1 METGQRDGN
10 QADWTPVEPYPGAGT
25 RRTFVCSGRDDDRL
39 RLSYFRR
46 GLDGALVARVWFG
59 PGSEGPPGVAH
70 GGAVAAALDDV
81 MGAGVW
87 LAGYP
92 AVAAR
97 IVVDF
102 RDMVPLG
109 LDAVIETRI
118 EGTEG
123 RKVTIRAWLTDGE
136 IVFAESEGLF
146 VVLGPEQL
154 AEMSSRHQP
163 RISPD
168 HD

>member
-1 METGQRDGN
+1 LTLMDADR
-10 QADWTPVEPYPGAGT
+10 ADWTPVVPYPGAGT
-25 RRTFVCSGRDDDRL
+25 RRSFIHGGADDDRL
-39 RLSYFRR
+39 RVSYFRR
-46 GLDGALVARVWFG
+46 ERDGALVARVHFG

-87 LAGYP
+87 LAGHP

-102 RDMVPLG
+102 REMVPLG

-118 EGTEG
+118 EATEG
-123 RKVTIRAWLTDGE
+123 RKVRIRAWLTIDE
-136 IVFAESEGLF
+136 RVLAESEGLF
-146 VVLGPEQL
+146 VILGQEQL
-154 AEMSSRHQP
+154 DRMSSPAQP
-163 RISPD
+163 RMSTDPS
-168 HD
+168 

>member
-1 METGQRDGN
+1 MERETT
-10 QADWTPVEPYPGAGT
+10 DWTPVEPYPGAGT
-25 RRTFVCSGRDDDRL
+25 RRTFVSGDRDDDRM

-46 GLDGALVARVWFG
+46 GRDGALVARVWFG
-59 PGSEGPPGVAH
+59 PGSEGPPGIAH

-102 RDMVPLG
+102 REMVPLG
-109 LDAVIETRI
+109 LEAVIETRI

-123 RKVTIRAWLTDGE
+123 RKVTIRAWLTDGDR
-136 IVFAESEGLF
+136 VFAESEGLF
-146 VVLGPEQL
+146 VILGAQQL
-154 AEMSSRHQP
+154 AEMSARSQP
-163 RISPD
+163 RIPGD
-168 HD
+168 QR

>member
-1 METGQRDGN
+1 MNADY
-10 QADWTPVEPYPGAGT
+10 ADWTPVVPYPGAGT
-25 RRTFVCSGRDDDRL
+25 RRSFLTGGGDDDRW

-46 GLDGALVARVWFG
+46 GRDGALVARIWFG
-59 PGSEGPPGVAH
+59 PGTEGPPGIAH
-70 GGAVAAALDDV
+70 GGAVAAVLDDV

-102 RDMVPLG
+102 REMVPLG

-123 RKVTIRAWLTDGE
+123 RKVRIRAWLTDGDR
-136 IVFAESEGLF
+136 VFAESEGLF
-146 VVLGPEQL
+146 VILGPEQL
-154 AEMSSRHQP
+154 AEMSSRSQP
-163 RISPD
+163 RIPPGS
-168 HD
+168 

>member
-1 METGQRDGN
+1 MNADH
-10 QADWTPVEPYPGAGT
+10 ADWTPVVPYPGAGT
-25 RRTFVCSGRDDDRL
+25 RPNFVCGGPDDDRL
-39 RLSYFRR
+39 RLLYFRH
-46 GLDGALVARVWFG
+46 GAEGPLVARVWFG

-87 LAGYP
+87 LAGHA

-102 RDMVPLG
+102 REMVPLG

-118 EGTEG
+118 EATEG
-123 RKVTIRAWLTDGE
+123 RKVRIRAWLTDGE
-136 IVFAESEGLF
+136 RVFAESEGLF
-146 VVLGPEQL
+146 VALGPEQL
-154 AEMSSRHQP
+154 AAMASRSQP
-163 RISPD
+163 RIPTDS
-168 HD
+168 

>member
-1 METGQRDGN
+1 MNADQT
-10 QADWTPVEPYPGAGT
+10 DWTPVVPYPGAGT
-25 RRTFVCSGRDDDRL
+25 RRSFVRGDPDDTRL

-46 GLDGALVARVWFG
+46 EGDGALVARVGFG
-59 PGSEGPPGVAH
+59 PGSEGPPGFAH

-87 LAGYP
+87 LAGYA

-97 IVVDF
+97 IIVDF
-102 RDMVPLG
+102 REMVPLG
-109 LDAVIETRI
+109 LEAVIETRV

-136 IVFAESEGLF
+136 RVFAESEGLF
-146 VVLGPEQL
+146 VTLGTEQL
-154 AEMSSRHQP
+154 AAMASR
-163 RISPD
+163 S
-168 HD
+168 

>member
-1 METGQRDGN
+1 MNADQS
-10 QADWTPVEPYPGAGT
+10 DWTPVVPYPGAGT
-25 RRTFVCSGRDDDRL
+25 RRNFVCGDRDDDRL

-46 GLDGALVARVWFG
+46 ERDGALVARVWFG
-59 PGSEGPPGVAH
+59 PGSEGPPGIAH

-87 LAGYP
+87 LAGHP
-92 AVAAR
+92 AFAAR

-102 RDMVPLG
+102 REMVPLG
-109 LDAVIETRI
+109 LEAVIETRL

-136 IVFAESEGLF
+136 RVFAESEGLF
-146 VVLGPEQL
+146 VALRPEQL
-154 AEMSSRHQP
+154 AAMASRAQP
-163 RISPD
+163 RVPTD
-168 HD
+168 QP

>member
-1 METGQRDGN
+1 MNADE
-10 QADWTPVEPYPGAGT
+10 ADWTPAEPYPGAGK
-25 RRTFVCSGRDDDRL
+25 RPTFVNGAGHDDRV

-46 GLDGALVARVWFG
+46 GRDGALVARVWFG
-59 PGSEGPPGVAH
+59 PGTEGPPGVAH
-70 GGAVAAALDDV
+70 GGAVAAVLDDA

-102 RDMVPLG
+102 REMVPLG
-109 LDAVIETRI
+109 LAGVIETRI

-123 RKVTIRAWLTDGE
+123 RKVTIRAWLTDGDR
-136 IVFAESEGLF
+136 VFAESEGLF

-154 AEMSSRHQP
+154 AEMSSRHQN
-163 RISPD
+163 RR
-168 HD
+168 